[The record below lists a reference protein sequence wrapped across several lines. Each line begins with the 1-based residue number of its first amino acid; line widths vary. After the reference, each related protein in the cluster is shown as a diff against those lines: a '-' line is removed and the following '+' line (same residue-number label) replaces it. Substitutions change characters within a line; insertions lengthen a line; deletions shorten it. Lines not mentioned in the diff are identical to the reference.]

1 MFDKRVL
8 HDAGCGCGFDEVPL
22 MTGISTRRR
31 RGSRET
37 SVVPTFQGVAGSHP
51 SNGELIPKGIRRDC

>member
-1 MFDKRVL
+1 MFDEHVL
-8 HDAGCGCGFDEVPL
+8 HDAAYGCGFDEE
-22 MTGISTRRR
+22 GDNRDNNEEEE
-31 RGSRET
+31 GSRGT